1 MNQNIILL
9 YSIVIYYLY
18 VDYSYGIRSHI
29 CNKYNGQPVCCPGW
43 RNGIGA
49 PCIIPVCAGNCGE
62 RGECIKPNTCIC
74 SDRRLRFSCREED
87 IDEESDT
94 MQLDQ
99 AENQCPD
106 SCNEHG
112 TCESGACI
120 CQTGYSG
127 RKCETK
133 LTGAC
138 YTSLKR
144 GLCVNPMQYRI
155 SQYDYEA
162 IPLTHEICCNALGI
176 AWGEPCQICQ
186 ITHCSKGYEQIDGIC
201 KDINECEVDGV
212 CQRGQCINEEGS
224 YKCNCPENTQFDKT
238 TLDCV
243 YKLKMPCESDPYRC
257 HHGGKCIDLP
267 SGDYKCICPWGTRTS
282 QDRKSCIED
291 KELHF
296 DICQLYKSSVC
307 KNGQCIPRG
316 NTYECVCNEGFEP
329 SEDRKT
335 CQYKVDICSVHR
347 GYLCTNGQCIP
358 AGRDFF
364 CECNPG
370 FTLSY
375 DRRRCMSKC
384 EELGPSICPNGYC
397 IALSNGDYECQC
409 EIGYQSTSDH
419 KKCIMQIEEPNSN
432 IHFAKTVQYYK
443 NKYYGDKENEAYE
456 HSIEMNK
463 PKLQIDQSEIDDEK
477 SYNWWQSDSLSRKS
491 SGKQQKTYS
500 QYKQLDSSDV
510 TYEKP
515 TQLHLRGTSLRSTPC
530 GQDDIVKRCNGGI
543 CLNLGGDGYFCECLP
558 SYLAIN
564 GGRACVKHKEGA
576 NNVWQNDESIED
588 IRKSSR
594 PVNNKQHNN
603 YIDHLKKDFNS
614 PFYQYQS
621 PCNRNDVLNKCQWG
635 TCLNLGRN
643 SYKCDCLPEY
653 QFTQT
658 EGCIRKINK
667 DSSQL
672 QNKSTPIH
680 NATLSVNNNS
690 NKS

>member
-106 SCNEHG
+106 NCNEHG

-316 NTYECVCNEGFEP
+316 NTYECICNEGFEP

>member
-106 SCNEHG
+106 NCNEHG

-603 YIDHLKKDFNS
+603 YHLKKDFNS